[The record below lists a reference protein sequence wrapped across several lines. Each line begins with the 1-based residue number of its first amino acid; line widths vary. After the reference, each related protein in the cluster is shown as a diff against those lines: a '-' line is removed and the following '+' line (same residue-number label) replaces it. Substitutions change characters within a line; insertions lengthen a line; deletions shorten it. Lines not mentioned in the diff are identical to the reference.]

1 MENEEKCIFLWWI
14 GIKNVFLRPN
24 SEAYDRVEQEIQADF
39 HGGTYGRD
47 AAGTD
52 GGCGEGCTG
61 VECQGRG

>member
-1 MENEEKCIFLWWI
+1 MRIEEKCGFSDIFRS
-14 GIKNVFLRPN
+14 FLLFLQQN

-52 GGCGEGCTG
+52 GGCGEGCQG
-61 VECQGRG
+61 VECQG